1 MGRRKTTILDD
12 LMVLPWWCSPVAAAV
27 AYIGIGYLLPALVPQ
42 DNPAF
47 VAFKTA
53 MPQIAPIAAMVLL
66 VPMPFAY
73 LNGRK
78 KKRLVDT
85 NRDLDSIR
93 AMSWRD
99 FEQLVAEAYRRKGY
113 TVRENLT
120 AGPDGGVDV
129 ILEKDGQLHLIQCK
143 QWKTQKVGV
152 KIVRE
157 MFGVM
162 TAQNAASAAIITS
175 GMFTQEAR
183 SFADGKAVD
192 LIDGARLNR
201 MVLSV
206 QKRPAG
212 LQGATAA
219 STPMQTKVC
228 PRCGSGLLERVA
240 RRGSNAGRSFLGCSG
255 FPQCR
260 YTQDA

>member
-1 MGRRKTTILDD
+1 
-12 LMVLPWWCSPVAAAV
+12 MVLPWWCSPVAAAV
-27 AYIGIGYLLPALVPQ
+27 AYIGIGHILPALVPQ

-53 MPQIAPIAAMVLL
+53 MPQIAPIVAMVLL

-85 NRDLDSIR
+85 NRDLESIR
-93 AMSWRD
+93 ALSWRD

-129 ILEKDGQLHLIQCK
+129 ILERDGQLHLVQCK

-152 KIVRE
+152 KVVRE

-162 TAQNAASAAIITS
+162 TAQNAASVAIITS

-183 SFADGKAVD
+183 SFAEGKPVD
-192 LIDGARLNR
+192 LIDGAQLYR
-201 MVLSV
+201 MVEGV
-206 QKRPAG
+206 QKRPAD

-219 STPMQTKVC
+219 SMPKQAKVC
-228 PRCGSGLLERVA
+228 PRCGCRLVERVA
-240 RRGSNAGRSFLGCSG
+240 RRGSNAGRTFQGCSG